1 MKLKN
6 KYAIGT
12 HIMFYEI
19 EMYNDFIDGLI
30 NLIEPVENKENI
42 YLHFCFNT
50 SQFFEKIDTA
60 KIEIHKLYDKFY
72 EGIQKL
78 NDINIPKDNIVVNLK
93 TDNDEIYNI
102 ADYRRD
108 FNHNYCKKVDFLM
121 WGETDSFFPKQ
132 AFSVLES
139 IKQYGTENNV
149 HRYILSFAER
159 KMWDASWQITEH
171 VNYENIKF
179 IDTPDQ
185 VDNENYAKSPLSIE
199 KMNAINEN
207 VKDLDLRIVKE
218 PKIDGSCLV
227 ISSDL
232 IKSGVNIPHSLL
244 CSGEDSSLGVIAK
257 QLLGDQFIQI
267 VVKNI
272 LKVHARRHPRK
283 RMYVL
288 NEQNPR
294 GFCGKEKGVWWKVL
308 QDCSKSNLSTL
319 LNSQNKFYTFDDV
332 FEKLKSL

>member
-1 MKLKN
+1 MKLNN

-12 HIMFYEI
+12 HVMFYEI
-19 EMYNDFIDGLI
+19 EMYTDFINGLI
-30 NLIEPVENKENI
+30 NLINPIENKENI
-42 YLHFCFNT
+42 LIHLCFNT
-50 SQFFEKIDTA
+50 SQYFEKIDIT
-60 KIEIHKLYDKFY
+60 KITKEELYVKFTC
-72 EGIQKL
+72 GIQKL
-78 NDINIPKDNIVVNLK
+78 RQIGIRDENILIDEKD
-93 TDNDEIYNI
+93 DRHEIYNI

-139 IKQYGTENNV
+139 IKEYGNINNV
-149 HRYILSFAER
+149 HRYILSFADR

-199 KMNAINEN
+199 KMNSINET
-207 VKDLDLRIVKE
+207 VTDLDLRITKE

-272 LKVHARRHPRK
+272 LKVHARRHPNK

-294 GFCGKEKGVWWKVL
+294 GFCGKEKGDWWKVL

-319 LNSQNKFYTFDDV
+319 LNSQSKFYTFNDV